1 MRFMSATA
9 APPRKVALNVESAAR
24 QAVIFRLARALVR
37 LARDRLNAK
46 KISAARHTVIGIFSI
61 NICNQSVNR
70 VSDADWIPPSLS
82 LSFLRQTAPCAAAA
96 ELWLTQ
102 LRCLSAR

>member
-1 MRFMSATA
+1 MRFMSAMA

-46 KISAARHTVIGIFSI
+46 KISAARHAVI
-61 NICNQSVNR
+61 VR
-70 VSDADWIPPSLS
+70 L
-82 LSFLRQTAPCAAAA
+82 
-96 ELWLTQ
+96 
-102 LRCLSAR
+102 ARALVRGLNGR